1 MKEEIE
7 KLNSLLTIVIPVK
20 NEEVNLPECLKNLQG
35 LQNVIIV
42 DSDSKDK
49 TVEIAKSYNREVI
62 QFIWNGR
69 FPKKRN
75 WILRNY
81 SFATPWVMFLDAD
94 ERITEKWIQEVACVL
109 DKNLNSSVDAFVC
122 YYDNWFMGR
131 VLHYGDVMRKTA
143 ILRVGKGE
151 YEWIDENKWST
162 LDMEIH
168 EHLVVNGDICEIKSR
183 LEHYDKRS
191 FESHW
196 QKHQQYAD
204 WECNRYNALVKE
216 CGGVEKSPK
225 LTKRQKI
232 KYRHITKWYF
242 PSLYFCVSYIIKR
255 GILDGMAGFKFALFK
270 ARYFYLI
277 RAKIIERKR

>member
-7 KLNSLLTIVIPVK
+7 KLNALLTIVIPVK
-20 NEEVNLPECLKNLQG
+20 NEEVNLPECLENLRRF
-35 LQNVIIV
+35 QNVIIV

-49 TVEIAKSYNREVI
+49 TVGITKSYNREVI
-62 QFIWNGR
+62 QFIWNGM

-81 SFATPWVMFLDAD
+81 SFTTPWVMFLDAD
-94 ERITEKWIQEVACVL
+94 ERITDKWIREAVYIL
-109 DKNLNSSVDAFVC
+109 DKNSDSAIDAFVC
-122 YYDNWFMGR
+122 YYDNWFMGS
-131 VLHYGDVMRKTA
+131 VLRHGDVMRKTT

-151 YEWIDENKWST
+151 YEKIDENMWSN

-168 EHLVVNGDICEIKSR
+168 EHLVVKGDIGEIISR

-196 QKHQQYAD
+196 EKHRQYAD

-216 CGGVEKSPK
+216 HGNITNSQK
-225 LTKRQKI
+225 LTRRQKI
-232 KYRHITKWYF
+232 KYQFITKWYF
-242 PSLYFCVSYIIKR
+242 PFLYFLVSYILKK
-255 GILDGMAGFKFALFK
+255 GFLDGYAGLKFALFK
-270 ARYFYLI
+270 ARYFSLV
-277 RAKIIERKR
+277 RAKIIEMGR